1 MLAVLVSQALF
12 ALTETSPLFALTVA
26 VIDVDVEIPVHPE
39 GKLHVYDVA
48 AWLNIGRPHHRKIN
62 RCQASR

>member
-12 ALTETSPLFALTVA
+12 ALTETSPPFAPTVA
-26 VIDVDVEIPVHPE
+26 LIDVDVEIPVHPE

-48 AWLNIGRPHHRKIN
+48 AFHGWQVIQDSVNSP
-62 RCQASR
+62 

>member
-26 VIDVDVEIPVHPE
+26 VIDVDVEIPVHSE

-48 AWLNIGRPHHRKIN
+48 AWLWQEIQDPEYP
-62 RCQASR
+62 